1 MAGLKHYLLQVLI
14 AFDQL
19 VCTLIG
25 GWADESLSSY
35 AWRLE
40 RAGKLWGRIWRP
52 VADWFFW
59 QFFNDFNHCEKAYLA
74 ERNRAH
80 LPPELRTT
88 KM

>member
-1 MAGLKHYLLQVLI
+1 MKHYVLQVLI

-19 VCTLIG
+19 LCALIG

-40 RAGKLWGRIWRP
+40 RDGKWWGRLWRP
-52 VADWFFW
+52 VTDWFFYVITG
-59 QFFNDFNHCEKAYLA
+59 QVDHCYQSYLA

-80 LPPELRTT
+80 VPPELRVQ
-88 KM
+88 

>member
-1 MAGLKHYLLQVLI
+1 MKHYVLQVLI

-19 VCTLIG
+19 LCTFIG

-40 RAGKLWGRIWRP
+40 RAGKWWGRLWRP
-52 VADWFFW
+52 MTDWFFYVLTG
-59 QFFNDFNHCEKAYLA
+59 QTDHCYQSYLA

-80 LPPELRTT
+80 LPPELRVQ
-88 KM
+88 

>member
-1 MAGLKHYLLQVLI
+1 MKQYLLQVLI

-19 VCTLIG
+19 LCTFVG

-40 RAGKLWGRIWRP
+40 RDGKWWGRIWRP
-52 VADWFFW
+52 TTDWLFYVVTG
-59 QFFNDFNHCEKAYLA
+59 QVDHCYQSYLA

-80 LPPELRTT
+80 VPPELRV
-88 KM
+88 